1 MDAFE
6 EYEHALALAPGNAK
20 ILKDYGAF
28 AALLGRN
35 EASLAAAR
43 RLLILDPL
51 NAWNHFGLGVSLTFA
66 RRYGEAIR
74 ALMDAR
80 TLIPEDVSVNMWL
93 GIAYYLSGDF
103 QNALTTCDKAG
114 EVNGPF
120 CLAMV
125 YDKLGRRAE
134 AETMVAK
141 VRALGGDQFAEGYA
155 DIYAQWG
162 DTARA
167 LDWLER
173 AMRNR
178 DPYLAYTKV
187 NPFFDPLRNESRFKA
202 IERELNFP
210 D

>member
-1 MDAFE
+1 VSI
-6 EYEHALALAPGNAK
+6 
-20 ILKDYGAF
+20 ILK
-28 AALLGRN
+28 LQNIRVCM
-35 EASLAAAR
+35 AR
-43 RLLILDPL
+43 
-51 NAWNHFGLGVSLTFA
+51 H
-66 RRYGEAIR
+66 GEAIR
-74 ALMDAR
+74 ALTDAR

-103 QNALTTCDKAG
+103 QNARTTCEKAG

-120 CLAMV
+120 CLAIV

-141 VRALGGDQFAEGYA
+141 VRALARDQFAEGYA

-173 AMRNR
+173 AMRNW

-187 NPFFDPLRNESRFKA
+187 NPFFDPLRKESHFKA